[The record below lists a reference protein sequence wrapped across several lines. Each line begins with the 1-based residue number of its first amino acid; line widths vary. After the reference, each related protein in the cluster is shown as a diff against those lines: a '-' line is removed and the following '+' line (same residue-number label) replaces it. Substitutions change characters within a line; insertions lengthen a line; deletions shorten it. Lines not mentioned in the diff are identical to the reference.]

1 MVICTECR
9 TVYEEQSGMIIIE
22 DCPEC
27 DEDLDTDSI
36 CDDVDPCVGEYDC
49 AGECNGDTDIYE
61 CG

>member
-27 DEDLDTDSI
+27 GNENTESLKE
-36 CDDVDPCVGEYDC
+36 GEQ
-49 AGECNGDTDIYE
+49 NVVLSSM
-61 CG
+61 